1 MTFEQAHS
9 LLRNLKARSFEEVV
23 LGGGEPFLWQPGVT
37 ELGALAKG
45 LGFFVQVGTNA
56 VALPPGFEHLGAI
69 DRFVLPLEG
78 MDSAEHDAM
87 RPFRGGS
94 HHALILDRLR
104 ILREARRSVT
114 VSTLVTAENIDAL
127 PQIGAFLCEY
137 AASGGL
143 LHAWHLYKFIP
154 EGRGGSRNSER
165 FAISDAAYHAAS
177 DATRQL
183 FASLTIYKRPDM
195 FHSRDVDF
203 FWYAD
208 GVLRAGSQVWSAQ
221 RVG

>member
-1 MTFEQAHS
+1 MTLEQAHR
-9 LLRNLKARSFEEVV
+9 LLRALKAQRFEEVV

-56 VALPPGFEHLGAI
+56 IALPLGFEYLDAI
-69 DRFVLPLEG
+69 DRFVLPLES
-78 MDSAEHDAM
+78 MDSAVHDGM

-94 HHALILDRLR
+94 HHALIIDRLSA
-104 ILREARRSVT
+104 LRAAGRSVT
-114 VSTLVTAENIDAL
+114 VSTLVTAENLDAL
-127 PQIGAFLCEY
+127 PQVGAFLREY
-137 AASGGL
+137 AVSGGL

-154 EGRGGSRNSER
+154 EGRGGSRNSGR
-165 FAISDAAYHAAS
+165 FAISDAAYHTAS
-177 DATRQL
+177 DAARQL
-183 FASLTIYKRPDM
+183 FPSLTIYKRPDM

-208 GVLRAGSQVWSAQ
+208 GALRVGSQVWSAQ